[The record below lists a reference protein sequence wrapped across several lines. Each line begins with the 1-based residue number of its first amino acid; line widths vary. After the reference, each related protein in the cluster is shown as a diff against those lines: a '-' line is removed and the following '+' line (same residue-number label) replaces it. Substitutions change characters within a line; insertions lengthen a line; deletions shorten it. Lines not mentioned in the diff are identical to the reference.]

1 MPGHHHADPAPDH
14 REAPAHDDDPAPQ
27 GERAGADGD
36 TVIRRPSPPP
46 DATRSY
52 GLDPAQVYDLRL
64 PRPDG
69 ESVGATVLVV
79 HGGFWRAAYDRTHAG
94 PQAQALADAGF
105 HVVVGEYRRA
115 GMPGG
120 GVPGT
125 LDDLTALVAAV
136 EQDPDLPDPLVLVG
150 HSAGGHLVTWA
161 ANQPWAQRHPHHSVP
176 SRRSDT
182 AGLGGVVAL
191 AGCVDLRATARMRLG
206 SDAAPAFVGMTDLD
220 DEAWQVA
227 DPMDSL
233 PPRVPVRLVHGDAD
247 QIVPLE
253 VTAGYVS
260 AARLAGGD
268 VVLDVVA
275 GAGHYALIDPEHP
288 AFARV
293 LTAIRSLLPRAG

>member
-1 MPGHHHADPAPDH
+1 MSADS
-14 REAPAHDDDPAPQ
+14 EEVL
-27 GERAGADGD
+27 G
-36 TVIRRPSPPP
+36 RPSPPP
-46 DATRSY
+46 AATRAY

-64 PRPDG
+64 PLPDG
-69 ESVGATVLVV
+69 EAVGATVLIV

-94 PQAQALADAGF
+94 PQAQAFAGAGF
-105 HVVVGEYRRA
+105 HVAVGEYRRA

-136 EQDPDLPDPLVLVG
+136 ALDPDLPDPLVLVG

-161 ANQPWAQRHPHHSVP
+161 ANQPWAQRHPYRTGEAGP
-176 SRRSDT
+176 SEA
-182 AGLGGVVAL
+182 AGLAGVVAL

-206 SDAAPAFVGMTDLD
+206 SDTALAFVGVADLD

-247 QIVPLE
+247 RIVPLE
-253 VTAGYVS
+253 VTNDYL
-260 AARLAGGD
+260 AAATLAGAD
-268 VVLDVVA
+268 VELEVVE
-275 GAGHYALIDPEHP
+275 GAGHHALIDPEHP

-293 LTAIRSLLPRAG
+293 VAAIRSLLPRAR

>member
-1 MPGHHHADPAPDH
+1 M
-14 REAPAHDDDPAPQ
+14 
-27 GERAGADGD
+27 GD
-36 TVIRRPSPPP
+36 VLRRPSPPP
-46 DATRSY
+46 DATRAY
-52 GLDPAQVYDLRL
+52 GLDAAQVYDVRL
-64 PRPDG
+64 PRPAEDA
-69 ESVGATVLVV
+69 VGATVLIV
-79 HGGFWRAAYDRTHAG
+79 HGGFWREAYDRTHAS

-105 HVVVGEYRRA
+105 HVAVGEYRRA

-136 EQDPDLPDPLVLVG
+136 AHDPDLPEPLVLVG

-161 ANQPWAQRHPHHSVP
+161 ANQPWAQRHPLS
-176 SRRSDT
+176 SESATSSDA
-182 AGLGGVVAL
+182 AGPAGVVAL

-206 SDAAPAFVGMTDLD
+206 ADAAAAFVGADDLD

-247 QIVPLE
+247 HIVPLE
-253 VTAGYVS
+253 VTHEYLS

-268 VVLDVVA
+268 VRLDVVA
-275 GAGHYALIDPEHP
+275 GAGHYELIDPEHP

-293 LTAIRSLLPRAG
+293 LAAIRSLLPRAG